1 MAPLAFVVGATYVV
15 LFLLL
20 GSVFLPI
27 KAVLMNFLSISA
39 SYGAPVWIFQDG
51 NLSGLLYFIPNQ
63 WTPSPRLL
71 CSASCSASRCITG
84 LCS

>member
-1 MAPLAFVVGATYVV
+1 M

-39 SYGAPVWIFQDG
+39 SYGALVWIFQDG
-51 NLSGLLYFIPNQ
+51 NLSGLLDFVSNQ
-63 WTPSPRLL
+63 WT
-71 CSASCSASRCITG
+71 
-84 LCS
+84 

>member
-1 MAPLAFVVGATYVV
+1 LVTCCTAFEIDSLAEIQDVAPLAFVVGATYVV

-39 SYGAPVWIFQDG
+39 SYGALVWIFQDG
-51 NLSGLLYFIPNQ
+51 NLSGLLDFIPNQ
-63 WTPSPRLL
+63 
-71 CSASCSASRCITG
+71 
-84 LCS
+84 